1 MSLFGDEASQTDG
14 YSERAE
20 IPNLVFDKSEQLR
33 LEKEMLG
40 FYVSDHPLRG
50 LETVMGRRVTCP
62 IVEVPDRTEDNLV
75 LGGVIVGVDRKFT
88 RKGEQMATFTLE
100 DLAGSIEVTVF
111 PRMFATQGHLVVD
124 DQIVIIRGRLD
135 RRDDGRTSLMA
146 SDISVVDVPKN
157 GIESL
162 HIDFARRAVTPDEI
176 SEVRGLLES
185 HPGDSPVFL
194 TFGAKVVALGPE
206 YSVDIGKVI
215 GLLRAKFGDAV
226 TIQ

>member
-1 MSLFGDEASQTDG
+1 
-14 YSERAE
+14 
-20 IPNLVFDKSEQLR
+20 
-33 LEKEMLG
+33 
-40 FYVSDHPLRG
+40 
-50 LETVMGRRVTCP
+50 
-62 IVEVPDRTEDNLV
+62 
-75 LGGVIVGVDRKFT
+75 
-88 RKGEQMATFTLE
+88 
-100 DLAGSIEVTVF
+100 
-111 PRMFATQGHLVVD
+111 
-124 DQIVIIRGRLD
+124 
-135 RRDDGRTSLMA
+135 MA

-176 SEVRGLLES
+176 ADVRGLLES

-215 GLLRAKFGDAV
+215 GLLRAKFGEAV